1 MKLGNILDKMKGSRN
16 PAWLFLSYDLDNSR
30 ITAVRRVAQDAPV
43 WADWNQFVKE
53 QVERCFKDISNIPN
67 ERVYAFRFDNLES
80 IPYLQGENNNH
91 YIEFVSRT
99 VPSYQ
104 LGILE
109 CAFALEKGIL
119 PTELRKN
126 PENYDT
132 YTEYV
137 ANLQM
142 DQDMELFKRTVRND
156 SENYELLYDLVA
168 RYTDVPEITQ
178 EQIGILNDSPCGLRV
193 FSVLEELLKSSEY
206 VQNTLDFDSYESL
219 IYTPVAE
226 RNGLHYLKAELDKF
240 DYASG
245 RKGEG
250 DPEKRKKILELTL
263 FIRRF
268 EITRNWEDHNIDRE
282 WFSACIARMSDAEMV
297 ARELQNFAY
306 IPALTR
312 AQLQYL
318 MRTGTT
324 AETLSRSGIMGDV
337 IMETPFFHE
346 SFGLDLSQ
354 VQGRKIE
361 PLDQMLIDATC
372 LVIESSLEWLKE
384 VAVHPDET
392 QETRLMAEREIP
404 EVEQYLSSAKQVA
417 LELGRTLHA
426 KSEQDILTGF
436 GKVLESAASFY
447 TSHLYD
453 GAGDNPQID
462 SEIIEIMSSKPADT
476 ELSEKMAALLVEY
489 VDRLPVHLLSRC
501 QTVFSSQVYGQL
513 PIHHDMSL
521 GKLLQKT
528 ELQSPLQR
536 LGVGIECR
544 KLSQDRDSME
554 VELKEKKRTERRI
567 QKEINDLSDR
577 IGECSEGINRLKS
590 LMNGQEKEN

>member
-1 MKLGNILDKMKGSRN
+1 M
-16 PAWLFLSYDLDNSR
+16 
-30 ITAVRRVAQDAPV
+30 
-43 WADWNQFVKE
+43 
-53 QVERCFKDISNIPN
+53 
-67 ERVYAFRFDNLES
+67 
-80 IPYLQGENNNH
+80 
-91 YIEFVSRT
+91 
-99 VPSYQ
+99 
-104 LGILE
+104 
-109 CAFALEKGIL
+109 
-119 PTELRKN
+119 
-126 PENYDT
+126 
-132 YTEYV
+132 
-137 ANLQM
+137 
-142 DQDMELFKRTVRND
+142 
-156 SENYELLYDLVA
+156 
-168 RYTDVPEITQ
+168 
-178 EQIGILNDSPCGLRV
+178 

-528 ELQSPLQR
+528 ELESSLQR

-577 IGECSEGINRLKS
+577 IGECSEGINRLKA

>member
-1 MKLGNILDKMKGSRN
+1 M
-16 PAWLFLSYDLDNSR
+16 
-30 ITAVRRVAQDAPV
+30 
-43 WADWNQFVKE
+43 
-53 QVERCFKDISNIPN
+53 
-67 ERVYAFRFDNLES
+67 
-80 IPYLQGENNNH
+80 
-91 YIEFVSRT
+91 
-99 VPSYQ
+99 
-104 LGILE
+104 
-109 CAFALEKGIL
+109 
-119 PTELRKN
+119 
-126 PENYDT
+126 
-132 YTEYV
+132 
-137 ANLQM
+137 
-142 DQDMELFKRTVRND
+142 
-156 SENYELLYDLVA
+156 
-168 RYTDVPEITQ
+168 
-178 EQIGILNDSPCGLRV
+178 
-193 FSVLEELLKSSEY
+193 
-206 VQNTLDFDSYESL
+206 QNTLDFDSSESL

-528 ELQSPLQR
+528 ELESSLQR

>member
-1 MKLGNILDKMKGSRN
+1 
-16 PAWLFLSYDLDNSR
+16 
-30 ITAVRRVAQDAPV
+30 
-43 WADWNQFVKE
+43 
-53 QVERCFKDISNIPN
+53 
-67 ERVYAFRFDNLES
+67 
-80 IPYLQGENNNH
+80 
-91 YIEFVSRT
+91 
-99 VPSYQ
+99 
-104 LGILE
+104 
-109 CAFALEKGIL
+109 
-119 PTELRKN
+119 
-126 PENYDT
+126 
-132 YTEYV
+132 
-137 ANLQM
+137 
-142 DQDMELFKRTVRND
+142 
-156 SENYELLYDLVA
+156 
-168 RYTDVPEITQ
+168 
-178 EQIGILNDSPCGLRV
+178 
-193 FSVLEELLKSSEY
+193 
-206 VQNTLDFDSYESL
+206 
-219 IYTPVAE
+219 
-226 RNGLHYLKAELDKF
+226 
-240 DYASG
+240 
-245 RKGEG
+245 
-250 DPEKRKKILELTL
+250 
-263 FIRRF
+263 
-268 EITRNWEDHNIDRE
+268 
-282 WFSACIARMSDAEMV
+282 MSDAEMV

-528 ELQSPLQR
+528 ELEFSLQR

>member
-1 MKLGNILDKMKGSRN
+1 M
-16 PAWLFLSYDLDNSR
+16 LFRS
-30 ITAVRRVAQDAPV
+30 
-43 WADWNQFVKE
+43 
-53 QVERCFKDISNIPN
+53 
-67 ERVYAFRFDNLES
+67 
-80 IPYLQGENNNH
+80 
-91 YIEFVSRT
+91 
-99 VPSYQ
+99 
-104 LGILE
+104 
-109 CAFALEKGIL
+109 
-119 PTELRKN
+119 
-126 PENYDT
+126 
-132 YTEYV
+132 
-137 ANLQM
+137 
-142 DQDMELFKRTVRND
+142 
-156 SENYELLYDLVA
+156 
-168 RYTDVPEITQ
+168 
-178 EQIGILNDSPCGLRV
+178 
-193 FSVLEELLKSSEY
+193 
-206 VQNTLDFDSYESL
+206 
-219 IYTPVAE
+219 
-226 RNGLHYLKAELDKF
+226 
-240 DYASG
+240 
-245 RKGEG
+245 
-250 DPEKRKKILELTL
+250 
-263 FIRRF
+263 
-268 EITRNWEDHNIDRE
+268 E

-462 SEIIEIMSSKPADT
+462 SEIIEIMSSKPADKIGRA
-476 ELSEKMAALLVEY
+476 S
-489 VDRLPVHLLSRC
+489 
-501 QTVFSSQVYGQL
+501 
-513 PIHHDMSL
+513 
-521 GKLLQKT
+521 
-528 ELQSPLQR
+528 
-536 LGVGIECR
+536 CR
-544 KLSQDRDSME
+544 
-554 VELKEKKRTERRI
+554 ERV
-567 QKEINDLSDR
+567 
-577 IGECSEGINRLKS
+577 
-590 LMNGQEKEN
+590 

>member
-1 MKLGNILDKMKGSRN
+1 
-16 PAWLFLSYDLDNSR
+16 
-30 ITAVRRVAQDAPV
+30 
-43 WADWNQFVKE
+43 
-53 QVERCFKDISNIPN
+53 
-67 ERVYAFRFDNLES
+67 
-80 IPYLQGENNNH
+80 
-91 YIEFVSRT
+91 
-99 VPSYQ
+99 
-104 LGILE
+104 
-109 CAFALEKGIL
+109 
-119 PTELRKN
+119 
-126 PENYDT
+126 
-132 YTEYV
+132 
-137 ANLQM
+137 
-142 DQDMELFKRTVRND
+142 
-156 SENYELLYDLVA
+156 
-168 RYTDVPEITQ
+168 
-178 EQIGILNDSPCGLRV
+178 
-193 FSVLEELLKSSEY
+193 
-206 VQNTLDFDSYESL
+206 
-219 IYTPVAE
+219 VAE

-528 ELQSPLQR
+528 ELESSLQR

>member
-1 MKLGNILDKMKGSRN
+1 M
-16 PAWLFLSYDLDNSR
+16 
-30 ITAVRRVAQDAPV
+30 
-43 WADWNQFVKE
+43 
-53 QVERCFKDISNIPN
+53 
-67 ERVYAFRFDNLES
+67 
-80 IPYLQGENNNH
+80 
-91 YIEFVSRT
+91 
-99 VPSYQ
+99 
-104 LGILE
+104 
-109 CAFALEKGIL
+109 
-119 PTELRKN
+119 
-126 PENYDT
+126 
-132 YTEYV
+132 
-137 ANLQM
+137 
-142 DQDMELFKRTVRND
+142 
-156 SENYELLYDLVA
+156 
-168 RYTDVPEITQ
+168 
-178 EQIGILNDSPCGLRV
+178 

-528 ELQSPLQR
+528 ELESSLQR

>member
-1 MKLGNILDKMKGSRN
+1 M
-16 PAWLFLSYDLDNSR
+16 
-30 ITAVRRVAQDAPV
+30 
-43 WADWNQFVKE
+43 
-53 QVERCFKDISNIPN
+53 
-67 ERVYAFRFDNLES
+67 
-80 IPYLQGENNNH
+80 
-91 YIEFVSRT
+91 
-99 VPSYQ
+99 
-104 LGILE
+104 
-109 CAFALEKGIL
+109 
-119 PTELRKN
+119 
-126 PENYDT
+126 
-132 YTEYV
+132 
-137 ANLQM
+137 
-142 DQDMELFKRTVRND
+142 
-156 SENYELLYDLVA
+156 
-168 RYTDVPEITQ
+168 
-178 EQIGILNDSPCGLRV
+178 
-193 FSVLEELLKSSEY
+193 
-206 VQNTLDFDSYESL
+206 QNTLDFDSYESL

-226 RNGLHYLKAELDKF
+226 RNELHYLKAELDKF

-528 ELQSPLQR
+528 ELESSLQR

>member
-1 MKLGNILDKMKGSRN
+1 M
-16 PAWLFLSYDLDNSR
+16 
-30 ITAVRRVAQDAPV
+30 
-43 WADWNQFVKE
+43 
-53 QVERCFKDISNIPN
+53 
-67 ERVYAFRFDNLES
+67 
-80 IPYLQGENNNH
+80 
-91 YIEFVSRT
+91 
-99 VPSYQ
+99 
-104 LGILE
+104 
-109 CAFALEKGIL
+109 
-119 PTELRKN
+119 
-126 PENYDT
+126 
-132 YTEYV
+132 
-137 ANLQM
+137 
-142 DQDMELFKRTVRND
+142 
-156 SENYELLYDLVA
+156 
-168 RYTDVPEITQ
+168 
-178 EQIGILNDSPCGLRV
+178 
-193 FSVLEELLKSSEY
+193 
-206 VQNTLDFDSYESL
+206 
-219 IYTPVAE
+219 AE

-528 ELQSPLQR
+528 ELESSLQR

>member
-1 MKLGNILDKMKGSRN
+1 M
-16 PAWLFLSYDLDNSR
+16 
-30 ITAVRRVAQDAPV
+30 
-43 WADWNQFVKE
+43 
-53 QVERCFKDISNIPN
+53 
-67 ERVYAFRFDNLES
+67 
-80 IPYLQGENNNH
+80 
-91 YIEFVSRT
+91 
-99 VPSYQ
+99 
-104 LGILE
+104 
-109 CAFALEKGIL
+109 
-119 PTELRKN
+119 
-126 PENYDT
+126 
-132 YTEYV
+132 
-137 ANLQM
+137 
-142 DQDMELFKRTVRND
+142 
-156 SENYELLYDLVA
+156 
-168 RYTDVPEITQ
+168 
-178 EQIGILNDSPCGLRV
+178 
-193 FSVLEELLKSSEY
+193 
-206 VQNTLDFDSYESL
+206 QNTLDFDSYESL

-528 ELQSPLQR
+528 ELESSLQR